1 MPGAGSDRVRS
12 DPVDVADADAARD
25 RVDTVAAEC
34 GRIDV
39 LVDHAG
45 ILRDNRIENISVD
58 GIGSSIR

>member
-1 MPGAGSDRVRS
+1 M
-12 DPVDVADADAARD
+12 ADADAARD